1 MWNSCSFSDI
11 RVKNFSFNAAMNNL
25 IYHFIHLQN
34 KFSKDGILAEKL
46 NVFSI
51 LINIDKL
58 LSHFKQE
65 ETALERWDG
74 LITVT

>member
-1 MWNSCSFSDI
+1 
-11 RVKNFSFNAAMNNL
+11 MNNL
-25 IYHFIHLQN
+25 IYDFIHLQN

-58 LSHFKQE
+58 LFHFKQE
-65 ETALERWDG
+65 ETALER
-74 LITVT
+74 

>member
-1 MWNSCSFSDI
+1 
-11 RVKNFSFNAAMNNL
+11 MNNL

-58 LSHFKQE
+58 LFHFKQE
-65 ETALERWDG
+65 ETALER
-74 LITVT
+74 